1 MARKFGILCVVAGLV
16 SSLALAAPAL
26 ASFEP
31 LSRVEIGQTA
41 PDFTAMGAD
50 GKPHHLS
57 DYPDKLVVLEWT
69 SPACQF
75 TAKKYKSG
83 AMQAL
88 QKQAA
93 AQGAVW
99 LSVNTSYKGKP
110 GYLTASQAKGRVA
123 RLHAKVTA
131 FLFDPEGKLG
141 RLYGAKTTPSFF
153 IVGKDG
159 KLAYQGAIDDD
170 WGGDGVKGRFFVK
183 AALEDLAAGR
193 AVRQAETRPYGCAVE
208 Y

>member
-1 MARKFGILCVVAGLV
+1 MARKFGFPAALAGLAA
-16 SSLALAAPAL
+16 SLAVALPALAA
-26 ASFEP
+26 FEP
-31 LSRVEIGQTA
+31 LGRVEIGQTA

-50 GKPHHLS
+50 GKAHHLS
-57 DYPDKLVVLEWT
+57 DYPGKLVVLEWT

-88 QKQAA
+88 QRQAA

-99 LSVNTSYKGKP
+99 LSVNTSHAGKP
-110 GYLTASQAKGRVA
+110 GYLTPAKAKSRVA

-131 FLFDPEGKLG
+131 FLFDPDGKLG

-153 IVGKDG
+153 IVGRDG

-183 AALEDLAAGR
+183 AALNDLAAGR
-193 AVRQAETRPYGCAVE
+193 SIQQAETRPYGCAVE